1 VKRVYENEKIRVI
14 WDSDKCIHVAYCTNG
29 LPEVF
34 NLNRRPWVDINA
46 ADVQEI
52 KRVIDTCPSGALSYE
67 IPGQPEPD
75 IVTIKVLKNGPY
87 KVSGNCRLIKA
98 NGEAVETGKV
108 FSLCRCGASK
118 KMPFCDGTH
127 LRTGFQDAKEDKL
140 T

>member
-1 VKRVYENEKIRVI
+1 MKRVYENEKIRVI
-14 WDSDKCIHVAYCTNG
+14 WDSDKCIHIANCTNG

-34 NLNRRPWVDINA
+34 NLNRRPWVNINA
-46 ADVQEI
+46 ADVEEI
-52 KRVIDTCPSGALSYE
+52 KRTIDTCPSGALSYE
-67 IPGQPEPD
+67 VPGQPESD

-98 NGEAVETGKV
+98 NGEAVEAGKV

-127 LRTGFQDAKEDKL
+127 LRNGFQDAN
-140 T
+140 

>member
-1 VKRVYENEKIRVI
+1 MKRVYENDKIRVI
-14 WDSDKCIHVAYCTNG
+14 WDSDKCIHVANCTNG

-46 ADVQEI
+46 ADVEKI
-52 KRVIDTCPSGALSYE
+52 KRTIDACPSGALSYE
-67 IPGQPEPD
+67 IPGQPESD
-75 IVTIKVLKNGPY
+75 TVTIKVLKNGPY

-108 FSLCRCGASK
+108 FALCRCGASK

-127 LRTGFQDAKEDKL
+127 LRSGFQD
-140 T
+140 TN